1 MGDGRVYGLAERL
14 RLREE
19 EAREADLEAE
29 AVATKGPV
37 YAQPTTH
44 TGNTYAQYQEGYPQA
59 AEGMQPMAPGQARD
73 LGDRQ
78 RLMEE
83 NSRRERRSRRSNSQG
98 QGSRPTT
105 GRERERGGERE
116 RE

>member
-19 EAREADLEAE
+19 EEAREADLEAQ
-29 AVATKGPV
+29 AVATKGSV
-37 YAQPTTH
+37 YAQPTAYM
-44 TGNTYAQYQEGYPQA
+44 GNTYAQYQEGNPQA
-59 AEGMQPMAPGQARD
+59 AEEMQPMAPAQARD
-73 LGDRQ
+73 LGNRQ

-98 QGSRPTT
+98 QRSRPTT
-105 GRERERGGERE
+105 GRERERERE
-116 RE
+116 